1 MRALS
6 LLTSLLV
13 AYSSTISASE
23 SKTEFDKYISN
34 SKNQQFSFD
43 YKKVDLESS
52 KLRDSWISPIRLQYS
67 YNKSKPNSLEQIY
80 QGASI
85 KIDQPIFKSGG
96 IYFGIKF
103 AEASRRYSNFSVDLA
118 KRKLIVDAISLLIQ
132 IKQSSLKIEKQKLQI
147 ENTDIKLEIKKEQY
161 INGQLDSSFLDNAI
175 IEKNIATQI
184 LFDIQTAREKMISRF
199 KSISDNQ
206 YTNIEIP
213 HLNILNKQQFL
224 ENNIVLNMANSK
236 IQKDRYYKNMTI
248 TKYLPQI
255 NLVAGYNWDKSKI
268 EQLNNSFIVN
278 ENDYKNYGFRAS
290 MPLDINSFRDIEV
303 SKVEY
308 LKSTEV
314 LKDKERELSA
324 IFEQVIQ
331 NIDNLNKKESLS
343 VSNIEL
349 YDKLLSDTKK
359 LYSVGYKTQ
368 FDVDLLANS
377 LKIQKFSSK
386 IFELD
391 KQLELLTLY
400 EMYNSK

>member
-268 EQLNNSFIVN
+268 EQLNNNFIVN

>member
-118 KRKLIVDAISLLIQ
+118 KRKLVVDAISLLIQ

-268 EQLNNSFIVN
+268 EQLNNSFIVD
-278 ENDYKNYGFRAS
+278 ENDYENYGFRAS

>member
-268 EQLNNSFIVN
+268 EQLNNSFIVD